1 MQEYTTILR
10 SKNKLINEMAE
21 NIAQYVASA
30 LDEELI
36 VSDDIAK
43 EYWIDE
49 FGYRYESDIEKAAK
63 EKQISTRAL
72 KEAEYGHFV
81 ESGGWD
87 KANGFDE
94 WTNDYDPIMLW

>member
-63 EKQISTRAL
+63 EKQISARAL

>member
-1 MQEYTTILR
+1 M
-10 SKNKLINEMAE
+10 
-21 NIAQYVASA
+21 
-30 LDEELI
+30 I